1 MKNSIGNNITM
12 TIFGESHGP
21 CVGVTLDGLPSGFKI
36 DLDFLYDDMEK
47 RRAVGLI
54 STQRHEE
61 DHPEIVSGFSTVI
74 QQVRL

>member
-36 DLDFLYDDMEK
+36 DLDFLYDDMENVELSLDFY
-47 RRAVGLI
+47 A
-54 STQRHEE
+54 T
-61 DHPEIVSGFSTVI
+61 P
-74 QQVRL
+74 

>member
-47 RRAVGLI
+47 CGVF
-54 STQRHEE
+54 
-61 DHPEIVSGFSTVI
+61 GF
-74 QQVRL
+74 